1 MTQLA
6 RWNPFKTLSRIDP
19 SFDLEDVFRGLG
31 TRPFWR
37 EMEPAPD
44 MRMDV
49 NENDKW
55 YRVNAEIPGVKKEDI
70 EVSVDGNRVTIS
82 AEVKRETEKKDE
94 TEVCQE
100 RYYGKVM
107 RSFTLPT
114 EVDTN
119 KVEAHYDNGVLS
131 LTLPKKGNGQ
141 GRRIAVS

>member
-19 SFDLEDVFRGLG
+19 SMDFEDMFRNVGM
-31 TRPFWR
+31 RPFWR
-37 EMEPAPD
+37 EMEPTPD

-49 NENDKW
+49 IEEDKS

-70 EVSVDGNRVTIS
+70 EVSVEGNRVTIS
-82 AEVKRETEKKDE
+82 AEVKRETEKKGE
-94 TEVCQE
+94 SEVCQE
-100 RYYGKVM
+100 RYYGKVL
-107 RSFTLPT
+107 RGFALPA
-114 EVDTN
+114 EVDST

-131 LTLPKKGNGQ
+131 LTLPKKGNGH